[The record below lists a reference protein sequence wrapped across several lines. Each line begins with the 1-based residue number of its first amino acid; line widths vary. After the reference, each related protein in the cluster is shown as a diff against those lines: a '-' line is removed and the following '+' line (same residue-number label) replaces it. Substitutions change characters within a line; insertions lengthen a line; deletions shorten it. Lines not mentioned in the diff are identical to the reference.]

1 MALYLQ
7 YCPGVSWFYYL
18 SFQELYNMVIFLRII
33 FILSSALFSSLFFIQ
48 KSIMAALIAGACAV
62 LVALLVIIVIE
73 YISHSI
79 SSRVLISAII
89 GLFVGLSMGHLIR
102 IGFSTINLG
111 IVTSHADI
119 IEPLIYHIVGF
130 AVMMFFVINHEDFVI
145 LDKIFPSD
153 SEENKNAISYK
164 ILDTSVIIDGRISD
178 ICDTGFLEGILV
190 IPNFVL
196 NELQMIADSADS
208 IKRNRGRRGL
218 DILNKMQK
226 DQSIMV
232 KISDVDFP
240 EIHEVDSKLVKLAKV
255 MRAKVITNDFNLN
268 KVAEFHGVSVL
279 NINQLSNSL
288 KPIVLP
294 GEEMTVSLIKEGK
307 DPNQAIGYLDDGTMV
322 VVENGR
328 RRLNNEVD
336 VTVTSVLQTTAG
348 RMIFTRLK
356 ED

>member
-1 MALYLQ
+1 ML
-7 YCPGVSWFYYL
+7 
-18 SFQELYNMVIFLRII
+18 III
-33 FILSSALFSSLFFIQ
+33 FRTLFILTSVFFSVLFYAGHSIQ
-48 KSIMAALIAGACAV
+48 AMLIAGVAAAV
-62 LVALLVIIVIE
+62 LSLAVIIVIE
-73 YISHSI
+73 FMSHTFQPRQI
-79 SSRVLISAII
+79 LAAIF
-89 GLFVGLSMGHLIR
+89 GLLFGLGIGHLLVS
-102 IGFSTINLG
+102 GVNSFNLEIMQRYSG
-111 IVTSHADI
+111 II
-119 IEPLIYHIVGF
+119 KPLIYHISGF
-130 AVMMFFVINHEDFVI
+130 AAMMFFLINNEDISF
-145 LDKIFPSD
+145 LDKIVPVKESD
-153 SEENKNAISYK
+153 ADVQIPYK
-164 ILDTSVIIDGRISD
+164 ILDTSVIIDGRIAD

-232 KISDVDFP
+232 KISDMDFKDIP
-240 EIHEVDSKLVKLAKV
+240 EVDSKLVQLAKV
-255 MRAKVITNDFNLN
+255 MKAKVITNDFNLN
-268 KVAEFHGVSVL
+268 KVAEFHGVDVL
-279 NINQLSNSL
+279 NINELSNSL

-294 GEEMTVSLIKEGK
+294 GEEMRVLLLKEGK
-307 DPNQAIGYLDDGTMV
+307 DSNQAIGYLDDGTMV

-328 RRLNNEVD
+328 RRINDEVD

>member
-1 MALYLQ
+1 ML
-7 YCPGVSWFYYL
+7 
-18 SFQELYNMVIFLRII
+18 III
-33 FILSSALFSSLFFIQ
+33 FRTLFILTSIFFSVVFYAGRSIQ
-48 KSIMAALIAGACAV
+48 AMLIAG
-62 LVALLVIIVIE
+62 VAAAIISLAVIIVIE
-73 YISHSI
+73 FMSHSFQPRQI
-79 SSRVLISAII
+79 LAAIF
-89 GLFVGLSMGHLIR
+89 GLLFGLGIGHLLVSGVDSFNIEIMQR
-102 IGFSTINLG
+102 YA
-111 IVTSHADI
+111 VI
-119 IEPLIYHIVGF
+119 IKPLIYHIGGF
-130 AVMMFFVINHEDFVI
+130 AAMMFFLINNEDISF
-145 LDKIFPSD
+145 LDKIVPVKESD
-153 SEENKNAISYK
+153 ADVQIPYK
-164 ILDTSVIIDGRISD
+164 ILDTSVIIDGRIAD

-232 KISDVDFP
+232 KISDMDFKDIP
-240 EIHEVDSKLVKLAKV
+240 EVDSKLVQLAKV
-255 MRAKVITNDFNLN
+255 MKAKVITNDFNLN
-268 KVAEFHGVSVL
+268 KVAEFHGVDVL
-279 NINQLSNSL
+279 NINELSNSL

-294 GEEMTVSLIKEGK
+294 GEEMRVLLLKEGK
-307 DPNQAIGYLDDGTMV
+307 DSNQAIGYLDDGTMV

-328 RRLNNEVD
+328 RRINDEVE

>member
-1 MALYLQ
+1 ML
-7 YCPGVSWFYYL
+7 
-18 SFQELYNMVIFLRII
+18 III
-33 FILSSALFSSLFFIQ
+33 FRTLFIITSVFFTALFYSAYSL
-48 KSIMAALIAGACAV
+48 KAV
-62 LVALLVIIVIE
+62 LISGTIAAVLALGIIIVIE
-73 YISHSI
+73 YVSHSFQ
-79 SSRVLISAII
+79 SRQLLAAITGLLI
-89 GLFVGLSMGHLIR
+89 GLVTAHFLVSGITYIEIGLVKQYA
-102 IGFSTINLG
+102 G
-111 IVTSHADI
+111 II
-119 IEPLIYHIVGF
+119 KPLVYHISGF
-130 AVMMFFVINHEDFVI
+130 AVMMFFLINHEDISF
-145 LDKIFPSD
+145 LDKIIAQGTSD
-153 SEENKNAISYK
+153 SDVQIPYK
-164 ILDTSVIIDGRISD
+164 ILDTSVIIDGRIAD

-232 KISDVDFP
+232 KISDMDFKDIP
-240 EIHEVDSKLVKLAKV
+240 EVDSKLVQLAKV
-255 MRAKVITNDFNLN
+255 MKAKVITNDFNLN
-268 KVAEFHGVSVL
+268 KVAEFHGVDVL
-279 NINQLSNSL
+279 NINLLSNSL

-294 GEEMTVSLIKEGK
+294 GEEMRVHLVKEGK
-307 DPNQAIGYLDDGTMV
+307 DSNQAIGYLDDGTMV

-328 RRLNNEVD
+328 RRMNEEVD